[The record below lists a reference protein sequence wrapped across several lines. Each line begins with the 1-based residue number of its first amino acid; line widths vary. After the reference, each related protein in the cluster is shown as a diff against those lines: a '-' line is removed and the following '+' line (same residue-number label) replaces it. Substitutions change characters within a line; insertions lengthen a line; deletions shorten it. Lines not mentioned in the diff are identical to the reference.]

1 MGLSSTRTNGKTP
14 AARMASAGGLGMDW
28 KNDEVLKNLIE
39 KGKESGSLTYDD
51 LNAALPE
58 GASDPDR
65 LQDILELLDKNG
77 ISVIDADEA
86 EDREEGVAALVEE
99 VLVTDAEAPNYED
112 SDGDGRHIDDPVRM
126 YLTQMGQIDLLDR
139 KQEVSLAM
147 RIELT
152 RRRFRR
158 KVLECDY
165 ALRQVTETLKR
176 VHSGDLPF
184 DRTIK
189 VSQTEN
195 LEKDKILARMP
206 HNLRTL
212 EPLMEANVEDF
223 QRLIDERTAA
233 KEKDELR
240 ERLRLRRRK
249 TVTLVEELSI
259 RTQKV
264 QPLMKKLEQI
274 SQRMDELEGEI
285 EALRGNRAAK
295 EERANLEKELQD
307 LMLITLEE
315 PASLRKRVGIMRSRF
330 AEYEQAKRELS
341 GGNLRLVVS
350 IAKKYRNRGLSFL
363 DLIQEG
369 NTGLMRAVDK
379 YEHRRGF
386 KFSTYAT
393 WWIRQAITRAIAD
406 QARTIRIPV
415 HMIETMSKLRNV
427 SKKLLQEMGR
437 EPTIEETAK
446 AAQISYEECKR
457 VLKISRQPI
466 SLDRP
471 VGESEDSYFGD
482 FIEDNSVESPVSAAT
497 NEMLKDKIEGVL
509 KTLTYREREIIKLRY
524 GLGDGYTYTLEEV
537 GRIFKVTRERVRQ
550 IEAKAVRKLQHPVRS
565 RQLEG
570 FLDGLKKT

>member
-1 MGLSSTRTNGKTP
+1 
-14 AARMASAGGLGMDW
+14 MDW
-28 KNDEVLKNLIE
+28 KNDEVVKTLIE
-39 KGKESGSLTYDD
+39 KAKQTGTLTYDEVTQ
-51 LNAALPE
+51 ALP
-58 GASDPDR
+58 ADSDPDR
-65 LQDILELLDKNG
+65 LSEITDYILDQTGVSLVDDE
-77 ISVIDADEA
+77 DADDVPAPSAAAVVA
-86 EDREEGVAALVEE
+86 EGEVAPAF
-99 VLVTDAEAPNYED
+99 ED

-126 YLTQMGQIDLLDR
+126 YLTQMGQIDLLNR
-139 KQEVSLAM
+139 KQEVQLAM
-147 RIELT
+147 KIELT

-165 ALRQVTETLKR
+165 AMRQVVETLKR
-176 VHSGDLPF
+176 VHTGDLPF

-195 LEKDKILARMP
+195 LEKDKILNRMP

-223 QRLIDERTAA
+223 QRMGDERTVAP
-233 KEKDELR
+233 EREEIR

-274 SQRMDELEGEI
+274 SARMDELEGAI
-285 EALRGNRAAK
+285 EAVKGNRAAK

-315 PASLRKRVGIMRSRF
+315 PASLRKRVGIMKQRF

-427 SKKLLQEMGR
+427 SKQLLQELGR
-437 EPTIEETAK
+437 EPTMEETAK
-446 AAQISYEECKR
+446 AAGYTLEETKR
-457 VLKISRQPI
+457 VMKISRQPI

-482 FIEDNSVESPVSAAT
+482 FIEDHSVESPVNAAT

-570 FLDGLKKT
+570 FLDSLKNKT

>member
-1 MGLSSTRTNGKTP
+1 
-14 AARMASAGGLGMDW
+14 MDW
-28 KNDEVLKNLIE
+28 KTDETLKALLA
-39 KGKESGSLTYDD
+39 KGKESGSLTYDEV
-51 LNAALPE
+51 NAALPE
-58 GASDPDR
+58 SAEADR
-65 LQDILELLDKNG
+65 LPDLLELLESLG
-77 ISVIDADEA
+77 ITLIEA
-86 EDREEGVAALVEE
+86 EDAEE
-99 VLVTDAEAPNYED
+99 EAPAPAPEAPVVEVEAFGD
-112 SDGDGRHIDDPVRM
+112 TDGDGRHIDDPVRM
-126 YLTQMGQIDLLDR
+126 YLTQMGEIPLLDR
-139 KQEVSLAM
+139 RQEVSLAQK
-147 RIELT
+147 IEVT

-165 ALRQVTETLKR
+165 ALRNVFDTLRR
-176 VHSGDLPF
+176 VCSGDLPF

-195 LEKDKILARMP
+195 LEKDKILQRMP

-212 EPLMEANVEDF
+212 EPLMESNVDDF
-223 QRLIDERTAA
+223 HQLLSGDTSDLQ
-233 KEKDELR
+233 KDELR
-240 ERLRLRRRK
+240 KRLKLRRRK
-249 TVTLVEELSI
+249 AVTLIEELSI

-274 SQRMDELEGEI
+274 GDRMDDLTRQI
-285 EALRGNRAAK
+285 VNLKGNRQAK
-295 EERANLEKELQD
+295 EERANLLRELRD
-307 LMLITLEE
+307 LMDITLEE
-315 PASLRKRVGIMRSRF
+315 PSSLRRRVQIMKQRF
-330 AEYEQAKRELS
+330 QEYEQAKRELS

-379 YEHRRGF
+379 YEYRRGF

-427 SKKLLQEMGR
+427 SKKLLQELGR

-446 AAQISYEECKR
+446 AAGISYEETKR
-457 VLKISRQPI
+457 VLKISKHPV

-482 FIEDNSVESPVSAAT
+482 FIEDDSIESPVHAAT
-497 NEMLKDKIEGVL
+497 NEMLKDKIENVL

-570 FLDGLKKT
+570 FLDVWGAAVSNRKTAAATT

>member
-1 MGLSSTRTNGKTP
+1 
-14 AARMASAGGLGMDW
+14 MDW
-28 KNDEVLKNLIE
+28 KNDETLLALLKR
-39 KGKESGSLTYDD
+39 GKETGSLTYDEV
-51 LNAALPE
+51 NAALPE
-58 GASDPDR
+58 GSPGVPESDR
-65 LQDILELLDKNG
+65 LESVLELLEQNG
-77 ISVIDADEA
+77 ISIIDEA
-86 EDREEGVAALVEE
+86 DTEEREDNQDMLAE
-99 VLVTDAEAPNYED
+99 VVAEAAEAASPFGD

-126 YLTQMGQIDLLDR
+126 YLTQMGEIPLLSRD
-139 KQEVSLAM
+139 KEISLA
-147 RIELT
+147 RKIEVT

-165 ALRQVTETLKR
+165 ALRQVVETLKR
-176 VHSGDLPF
+176 VMSGDLPF

-189 VSQTEN
+189 VSLTEN
-195 LEKDKILARMP
+195 LEKDKILQRMP

-212 EPLMEANVEDF
+212 EPLMEHNVEDF
-223 QRLIDERTAA
+223 QRLGDADLAEVDRDI
-233 KEKDELR
+233 LR
-240 ERLRLRRRK
+240 EKLRLRRRK
-249 TVTLVEELSI
+249 TVMLVEELSI

-274 SQRMDELEGEI
+274 SARMDELETEI
-285 EALRGNRAAK
+285 GGLRGRANRD
-295 EERANLEKELQD
+295 ERANSEKELQD

-315 PASLRKRVGIMRSRF
+315 PASLRRRVEIMKQRF
-330 AEYEQAKRELS
+330 TEYEQAKRELS

-446 AAQISYEECKR
+446 AAGYTLEETRR

-482 FIEDNSVESPVSAAT
+482 FIEDQSIDSPVSAAA

-570 FLDGLKKT
+570 FLDAVKRGV